1 MAITRALARRA
12 RRPSAIDPGREADS
26 GPPPTSRRAGSRAA
40 WRHINNINAAR
51 LPHFARLDARLTYRP
66 GWGGERWAF
75 YADLLNLFNAKNV
88 IQIDSALVLDPA
100 SDRPGIIELAQD
112 RGIPFFPSFGI
123 RVWF

>member
-1 MAITRALARRA
+1 MPQR
-12 RRPSAIDPGREADS
+12 DES
-26 GPPPTSRRAGSRAA
+26 GNPLFQPDLGDLS
-40 WRHINNINAAR
+40 NVNAAR

-75 YADLLNLFNAKNV
+75 YADLLNVLNAKNA
-88 IQIDSALVLDPA
+88 IQIDSALVLDPG
-100 SDRPGIIELAQD
+100 SDRPGIIERAQD